1 MIVSKSSIKIK
12 IEIKSKKNNKN
23 KLLLFIIYKN
33 TFNLITSNK
42 AAK

>member
-23 KLLLFIIYKN
+23 KLLFIIYKN